1 MFFSFE
7 LLIEDANGE
16 TYLSFFQEN
25 DLISKDRPNDGYF
38 GVMQRFFQKKKGF
51 EEMGGF
57 T

>member
-25 DLISKDRPNDGYF
+25 DLISKDKPNDGYF